1 VPHDLWLESPIINP
15 FEKKTN
21 TLPQTDK
28 ALTFD
33 FEYLKTQF
41 GDAYR
46 AIFAEIAPSFLE
58 HAYQELQRLEHYV
71 AESNSDKIRK
81 TSHSMK
87 GSASSIGL
95 NDLAN
100 LLLQLE
106 NNASDSDA
114 KPIVKKVRTLMDKLK
129 PVIEHELEKQV

>member
-1 VPHDLWLESPIINP
+1 
-15 FEKKTN
+15 
-21 TLPQTDK
+21 
-28 ALTFD
+28 
-33 FEYLKTQF
+33 
-41 GDAYR
+41 
-46 AIFAEIAPSFLE
+46 
-58 HAYQELQRLEHYV
+58 
-71 AESNSDKIRK
+71 
-81 TSHSMK
+81 MK